1 MSRVQ
6 NHSSYRADERVLAW
20 SGTGAAITVLFVPG
34 SDADRLAYRRRLGHA
49 IAQIRDRARSMSQE
63 DLADAMKVDKNTIS
77 RWENARTEPKAYD
90 LSRLAEVLEVPG
102 DWLLRPTD
110 SINEMDLRL
119 DQLQRAA
126 GLAETAQADAA
137 VAVRARG
144 AAAGRASARGKRSA

>member
-6 NHSSYRADERVLAW
+6 NRSSYRPEGRVLAW

-49 IAQIRDRARSMSQE
+49 IAQIRDRARSLSQE

-90 LSRLAEVLEVPG
+90 LSRLADVLNVPG

-126 GLAETAQADAA
+126 GVAETAEAGSAA
-137 VAVRARG
+137 PTRGAVTARG
-144 AAAGRASARGKRSA
+144 AARDRRTA

>member
-1 MSRVQ
+1 
-6 NHSSYRADERVLAW
+6 
-20 SGTGAAITVLFVPG
+20 
-34 SDADRLAYRRRLGHA
+34 
-49 IAQIRDRARSMSQE
+49 MSQE

-90 LSRLAEVLEVPG
+90 LSRLADVLNVPG

-126 GLAETAQADAA
+126 GVAETAEAGSAA
-137 VAVRARG
+137 PTRGAVTARG
-144 AAAGRASARGKRSA
+144 AARDRRTA